1 VLASSSGLAG
11 AVDPQSRVCAGR
23 ERDRAAVGHLR
34 IAELN
39 AAKRGGSTPP
49 TEGGYG
55 GDSPGVA
62 EFRIHF
68 PASSNA
74 QLVIIIPQVNN

>member
-1 VLASSSGLAG
+1 MLASSSGLAG

-23 ERDRAAVGHLR
+23 ECDRAAAGRLR

-49 TEGGYG
+49 TEAGYR

-62 EFRIHF
+62 KFRIHF
-68 PASSNA
+68 PAPSNA
-74 QLVIIIPQVNN
+74 QLIITIP